1 MNKIRVLIADDHAI
15 VRMGLAALIGAES
28 DIEVVGEAKN
38 GIEAVR
44 ESLRLSPDVVVMDI
58 MMPKKD
64 GVSAT
69 QEIHDKLPTAKVLIL
84 TSVSASDSITR
95 AIAAGASGAIL
106 KNAENQSVIDAIREI
121 VAGRQ
126 VIAKEVRRLIRK
138 DPPAPEL
145 SPRQQ
150 EILTSLTRGLTN
162 DDIAK
167 QLGISVPSV
176 KTHLVALFA
185 KLGVAN
191 RSEAVAIALR
201 KHLLKI

>member
-1 MNKIRVLIADDHAI
+1 MVLIADDHAI
-15 VRMGLAALIGAES
+15 VRMGLAALISAET

-44 ESLRLSPDVVVMDI
+44 ESLRLAPDVIIMDI

-64 GVSAT
+64 GVAAT
-69 QEIHDKLPTAKVLIL
+69 QEIHEKLPTAKVLIL

-95 AIAAGASGAIL
+95 ALAAGASGAIL

-121 VAGRQ
+121 VAGKQ

-138 DPPAPEL
+138 DPPAPQL

-150 EILTSLTRGLTN
+150 EILSSLTRGLTN
-162 DDIAK
+162 DDIGK

-176 KTHLVALFA
+176 KTHLSALFN
-185 KLGVAN
+185 KLGAAN
-191 RSEAVAIALR
+191 RAEAIAIALR

>member
-1 MNKIRVLIADDHAI
+1 MKKIKVLIADDHAI
-15 VRMGLAALIGAES
+15 VRMGLAALISAET

-38 GIEAVR
+38 GTEAVR
-44 ESLRLSPDVVVMDI
+44 ESLRLAPDVVIMDI

-64 GVSAT
+64 GITAT
-69 QEIHDKLPTAKVLIL
+69 QELHEKLPTAKVLIL
-84 TSVSASDSITR
+84 TSVSASDGITR
-95 AIAAGASGAIL
+95 ALAAGAAGAVL

-121 VAGRQ
+121 VAGKQ

-138 DPPAPEL
+138 DPPAPQL

>member
-1 MNKIRVLIADDHAI
+1 MKKIKVLIADDHAI
-15 VRMGLAALIGAES
+15 VRMGLAALIDAET

-44 ESLRLSPDVVVMDI
+44 ESLRLAPDVIIMDI

-64 GVSAT
+64 GVTAT
-69 QEIHDKLPTAKVLIL
+69 QEIHEKLPTAKVLIL

-95 AIAAGASGAIL
+95 AIVAGASGAIL
-106 KNAENQSVIDAIREI
+106 KNDESQSVINAIREI
-121 VAGRQ
+121 VAGKQ
-126 VIAKEVRRLIRK
+126 VIAREVRRLIRN

-150 EILTSLTRGLTN
+150 EILSSLTRGLTN
-162 DDIAK
+162 EDIAK
-167 QLGISVPSV
+167 QLGIGLPSV

-185 KLGVAN
+185 KLGAAN
-191 RSEAVAIALR
+191 RAEAIAIALR

>member
-1 MNKIRVLIADDHAI
+1 MSKIKVLIADDHAI
-15 VRMGLAALIGAES
+15 VRMGLAALISAES

-44 ESLRLSPDVVVMDI
+44 ESLRLVPDVVVMDI

-64 GVSAT
+64 GIAAT
-69 QEIHDKLPTAKVLIL
+69 QELHEKLPTAKVLIL

-95 AIAAGASGAIL
+95 ALAAGAAGAIL

-121 VAGRQ
+121 VAGKQ
-126 VIAKEVRRLIRK
+126 VITKEVRRLIRK
-138 DPPAPEL
+138 DPPAPQL

-167 QLGISVPSV
+167 QLSISVPSV

-191 RSEAVAIALR
+191 RAEAVAIALR

>member
-15 VRMGLAALIGAES
+15 VRMGLAALISAEP

-44 ESLRLSPDVVVMDI
+44 EALRLAPDVVIMDI

-64 GVSAT
+64 GIAAT
-69 QEIHDKLPTAKVLIL
+69 QELHEKLPTAKILVL
-84 TSVSASDSITR
+84 TSVSAPDGITR
-95 AIAAGASGAIL
+95 ALAAGASGAVL
-106 KNAENQSVIDAIREI
+106 KNSENQSVIDAIREI
-121 VAGRQ
+121 VTGKQ
-126 VIAKEVRRLIRK
+126 VIAKEVRRLIRT
-138 DPPAPEL
+138 DPPAPQL

-150 EILTSLTRGLTN
+150 EILNSLTRGLTN

-167 QLGISVPSV
+167 QLGIGVPSV
-176 KTHLVALFA
+176 KTHLAALFD

>member
-1 MNKIRVLIADDHAI
+1 MKKIKVLIADDHAI
-15 VRMGLAALIGAES
+15 VRMGLAALISAET

-44 ESLRLSPDVVVMDI
+44 ESLRLTPDVVIMDI

-64 GVSAT
+64 GVTAT
-69 QEIHDKLPTAKVLIL
+69 QEIHEKLPTAKVLIL
-84 TSVSASDSITR
+84 TSVSVSDGITR
-95 AIAAGASGAIL
+95 AIAAGAAGAIL
-106 KNAENQSVIDAIREI
+106 KNAENQNVIDAIREI
-121 VAGRQ
+121 VTGKQ
-126 VIAKEVRRLIRK
+126 VIAKEVRQLIRK
-138 DPPAPEL
+138 DPPVPEL

-150 EILTSLTRGLTN
+150 EILSSLTRGLTN

>member
-1 MNKIRVLIADDHAI
+1 MKKIKVLIADDHAI
-15 VRMGLAALIGAES
+15 VRMGLAALISAET

-44 ESLRLSPDVVVMDI
+44 ESLRLAPDVVIMDI

-64 GVSAT
+64 GITAT
-69 QEIHDKLPTAKVLIL
+69 QELHEKLPTAKVLIL
-84 TSVSASDSITR
+84 TSDSASDGITR
-95 AIAAGASGAIL
+95 ALAAGAAGAIL

-121 VAGRQ
+121 VTGKQ

-138 DPPAPEL
+138 DPPAPQL

-167 QLGISVPSV
+167 QLSISVPSV

>member
-1 MNKIRVLIADDHAI
+1 MSKIKVLIADDHAI
-15 VRMGLAALIGAES
+15 VRMGLAALISAES

-44 ESLRLSPDVVVMDI
+44 ESLRLAPDVVIMDI

-69 QEIHDKLPTAKVLIL
+69 QEIHEKLPTVKVLIL
-84 TSVSASDSITR
+84 TSVSASDGITR
-95 AIAAGASGAIL
+95 ALAAGAAGAIL
-106 KNAENQSVIDAIREI
+106 KNAENQSVINAIREI
-121 VAGRQ
+121 VAGKQ

-138 DPPAPEL
+138 DPPAPQL

-150 EILTSLTRGLTN
+150 EILSSLTRGLTN

-167 QLGISVPSV
+167 QLSISVPSV

>member
-15 VRMGLAALIGAES
+15 VRMGLAALISAEP

-44 ESLRLSPDVVVMDI
+44 EALRLAPDVVIMDI

-64 GVSAT
+64 GIAAT
-69 QEIHDKLPTAKVLIL
+69 QELHEKLPTAKILVL
-84 TSVSASDSITR
+84 TSVSAPDGITR
-95 AIAAGASGAIL
+95 ALAAGASGAVL
-106 KNAENQSVIDAIREI
+106 KNSENQIVIDAIREI
-121 VAGRQ
+121 VTGKQ
-126 VIAKEVRRLIRK
+126 VITKEVRRLIRT
-138 DPPAPEL
+138 DPPAPQL

-150 EILTSLTRGLTN
+150 EILNSLTRGLTN

-167 QLGISVPSV
+167 QLGIGVPSV
-176 KTHLVALFA
+176 KTHLAALFD

>member
-1 MNKIRVLIADDHAI
+1 MSKIKVLIADDHAI
-15 VRMGLAALIGAES
+15 VRMGLAALISAES

-44 ESLRLSPDVVVMDI
+44 ESLRLAPDVVIMDI

-64 GVSAT
+64 GVTAT
-69 QEIHDKLPTAKVLIL
+69 QEIHEKLPTAKVLIL

-106 KNAENQSVIDAIREI
+106 KNDENQSVIDAIREI
-121 VAGRQ
+121 VAGKQ
-126 VIAKEVRRLIRK
+126 IIAKEVRRLIRK
-138 DPPAPEL
+138 DPPAPQL

-150 EILTSLTRGLTN
+150 EILSSLTRGLTN
-162 DDIAK
+162 DDIGK

-176 KTHLVALFA
+176 KTHLSALFN

>member
-1 MNKIRVLIADDHAI
+1 MSKIKVLIADDHAI
-15 VRMGLAALIGAES
+15 VRMGLAALISAES

-38 GIEAVR
+38 GVEAVR
-44 ESLRLSPDVVVMDI
+44 ESLRLAPDVIIMDI

-69 QEIHDKLPTAKVLIL
+69 LEIHEKLPTAKVLIL

-95 AIAAGASGAIL
+95 AIAAGAAGAIL

-121 VAGRQ
+121 VAGKQ
-126 VIAKEVRRLIRK
+126 VIAREVRRLIRK
-138 DPPAPEL
+138 DPPAPQL

-176 KTHLVALFA
+176 KTHLAALFA

-201 KHLLKI
+201 KRLLKI

>member
-1 MNKIRVLIADDHAI
+1 MKKIKVLIADDHAI
-15 VRMGLAALIGAES
+15 VRMGLAALISAES

-44 ESLRLSPDVVVMDI
+44 ESLRLAPDVIIMDI

-64 GVSAT
+64 GIAAT
-69 QEIHDKLPTAKVLIL
+69 QELHEKLPTAKVLIL
-84 TSVSASDSITR
+84 TSVSASDGITR
-95 AIAAGASGAIL
+95 AIAAGAAGAIL

-121 VAGRQ
+121 VTGKQ

>member
-1 MNKIRVLIADDHAI
+1 MKKIKVLIADDHAI
-15 VRMGLAALIGAES
+15 VRMGLAALISAEA

-38 GIEAVR
+38 GIETVR
-44 ESLRLSPDVVVMDI
+44 ESLRLAPDVVIMDI

-64 GVSAT
+64 GITAT
-69 QEIHDKLPTAKVLIL
+69 QELHEKLPTAKVLIL
-84 TSVSASDSITR
+84 TSVSASDGITR
-95 AIAAGASGAIL
+95 ALAAGAAGAVL

-121 VAGRQ
+121 VAGKQ

-138 DPPAPEL
+138 DPPAPQL